1 MWAIHFEESLM
12 GAGDLKFFASDL
24 ESSGLIY
31 QMKEQGDA
39 KKLHNFAS
47 IEIKDANFENVI
59 VHHPHTEPKR
69 KALADAISDANNVFI
84 IHNAYTFDLHA
95 LELFDF
101 DTSNMSVAD
110 TLPLSWY
117 LHKNREIHGLEK
129 WGEDLGV
136 AKPKVTD
143 WENLS
148 QEEYDNRV
156 IEDCKIQRLL
166 WMKLCN
172 DFADIYG
179 CKSQQEVF
187 EHPVFK
193 FLQFKGKQLREQYK
207 VKWRLD
213 VEACTA
219 LQEKLSVE
227 LVERTDRLAD
237 VMPDVPKY
245 ADRKAPKELYKLNGD
260 MSEAGKRWAKVCE
273 DEGYPLDYTGTIKV
287 ITGYKPPNPNSVQQV
302 KAWLTSLGWEA
313 ETFEYKREPDGTTR
327 KIPQV
332 NKKNS
337 GGLVCESIERLI
349 EDNPNVDALKGLG
362 IVKHRLSICNGWL
375 ENQEYGFI
383 SAEAAGFTN
392 TLRLKHRNLCN
403 IPSGRVPYGKDIR
416 ACLLAR
422 DGHTLTGSDLSSLE
436 NRWKFHY
443 QFPLDP
449 EFVRE
454 QMTDDFDPHLSLCV
468 AGGLLTED
476 EMNFYKIVESGA
488 TISEDCFNDIL
499 QAMLDKNEADPVWG
513 VSEIKR
519 IGKIRGSGK
528 ATNYACLPMDVKLL
542 TYFGFKSFDEVG
554 VGDTIHTYDGKGFV
568 LDEVLHKYFYSDAE
582 VFTIES
588 GQADEKG
595 NVERVR
601 CTLNHRWL
609 TTSGKYKTAQQLLK
623 TPEYIVKDVNVIS
636 DVFMCG
642 KIVDVTIEDVW
653 CITTNNSN
661 FITLD
666 KSVGFDVRITGNCQY
681 GAGVETVARTAKVTM
696 AVARKL
702 KSGYDK
708 VNYTI
713 PIIAAAQKVK
723 TFSTGKYLWNKVSK
737 IWYPLKVE
745 KDRFSTLIQG
755 SGAYTLD
762 LWLLMIFK
770 LRDQYIA
777 DGKLTKMDLLGQF
790 HDECIFETLDEEA
803 HLAPEIINKAMD
815 MVNATLKLNVKL
827 GCDIKQ
833 GKNYYEIH

>member
-1 MWAIHFEESLM
+1 M

-24 ESSGLIY
+24 ESSGLLY
-31 QMKEQGDA
+31 YMKEQGDA

-47 IEIKDANFENVI
+47 IEIKDSKFENVI

-69 KALADAISDANNVFI
+69 KALADAISDVNSVFI
-84 IHNAYTFDLHA
+84 IHNGYTFDLHA

-101 DTSNMSVAD
+101 DTSNMNVVD

-117 LHKNREIHGLEK
+117 LHQNRDIHGLEK

-136 AKPKVTD
+136 EKPKVTD
-143 WENLS
+143 WENLT
-148 QEEYDNRV
+148 QEEYDHRV
-156 IEDCKIQRLL
+156 VEDCKIQRLL

-179 CKSQQEVF
+179 CSSQQEVYA
-187 EHPVFK
+187 HPVFK
-193 FLQFKGKQLREQYK
+193 FLQFKGKQLREQYG
-207 VKWRLD
+207 VKWKLD

-219 LQEKLSVE
+219 LQEELSVK
-227 LVERTDRLAD
+227 LVERSKMLAE

-245 ADRKAPKELYKLNGD
+245 TERKAPKELYKLNGE

-273 DEGYPLDYTGTIKV
+273 DMNIPLDYSGKVKVVTGHN
-287 ITGYKPPNPNSVQQV
+287 PANPNSVPQV
-302 KAWLTSLGWEA
+302 KAWLEDLGWIP
-313 ETFEYKREPDGTTR
+313 ETFEYKRESDGTTR

-337 GGLVCESIERLI
+337 GGLVCESVERLI
-349 EDNPNVDALKGLG
+349 EDNPSVGALKGLG
-362 IVKHRLSICNGWL
+362 IVKHRLSLCNGWL
-375 ENQEYGFI
+375 ENHEYGYI

-392 TLRLKHRNLCN
+392 TLRLKHRNLVN
-403 IPSGRVPYGKDIR
+403 IPSGRVPYGKELR

-449 EFVRE
+449 DYVRE

-468 AGGLLTED
+468 VGGLLTAN
-476 EMNFYKIVESGA
+476 EMNFYKIVESKS
-488 TISEDCFNDIL
+488 TISEDCFNDDL
-499 QAMLDKNEADPVWG
+499 QAMLDRNAAEPDWG

-519 IGKIRGSGK
+519 IGKVRGAGK
-528 ATNYACLPMDVKLL
+528 ATNYACLPMDTKIF
-542 TYFGFKSFDEVG
+542 TPSGIKGFDELE
-554 VGDTIHTYDGKGFV
+554 VGDSVFSYSLESLGLVGDKI
-568 LDEVLHKYFYSDAE
+568 LHKHFYKDAK
-582 VFTIES
+582 VFTIKSEKS
-588 GQADEKG
+588 DEFG
-595 NVERVR
+595 DFEMVR

-609 TTSGKYKTAQQLLK
+609 TVDGEYKTTQELLK
-623 TPEYIVKDVNVIS
+623 NPEYIRKGVAAIS
-636 DVFMCG
+636 DVFVNG
-642 KIVDVTIEDVW
+642 RIEDVVVEDVY
-653 CITTNNSN
+653 CLTTKNSN
-661 FITLD
+661 FVIYD
-666 KSVGFDVRITGNCQY
+666 RGVSRITGNCQY
-681 GAGVETVARTAKVTM
+681 GAGVETIARTAKVTM

-708 VNYTI
+708 SNYTI

-723 TFSTGKYLWNKVSK
+723 AFSTGKYLWNKVSK
-737 IWYPLKVE
+737 IWYPLKAE

-777 DGKLTKMDLLGQF
+777 DGRLTKMDLLGQF

-803 HLAPEIINKAMD
+803 YLAPEIISKAMD
-815 MVNATLKLNVKL
+815 MVNDTLKLNVKL